1 MSLIQTIII
10 SIVEGVTEFLP
21 ISSTGHL
28 ILTSHLLGLTQ
39 TEFMKSFEIIIQFG
53 AILAVVAIYF
63 KKLISNLDL
72 SLNILAAFIPTALIG
87 FLFYDFIKGNL
98 IGNNW
103 VVIVSL
109 FIGGIA
115 MLIFE
120 YFIVKTKTRK
130 LRTTDYLIL
139 GLFQSISVI
148 PGVSRAF
155 ATIFGGMLLGMNR
168 KNATEFSFLLAIPT
182 MAGATALDLAKTDIF
197 NWSSGQISTLTI
209 GFITSFMV
217 AFIVVKWLIK
227 YIQTHDFKIF
237 GWYRIAVAIIFT
249 MIIFAK

>member
-10 SIVEGVTEFLP
+10 SIVEGITEFLP

-28 ILTSHLLGLTQ
+28 ILTSHLLGLNQ

-139 GLFQSISVI
+139 GLFQSVSVI

-209 GFITSFMV
+209 GFITSFIV